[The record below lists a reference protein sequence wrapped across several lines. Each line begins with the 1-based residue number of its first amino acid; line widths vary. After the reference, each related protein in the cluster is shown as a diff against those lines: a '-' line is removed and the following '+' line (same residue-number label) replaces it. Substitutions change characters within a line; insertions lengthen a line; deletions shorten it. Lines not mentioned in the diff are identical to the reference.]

1 MFCKGTIEEKVCLNM
16 SEKIANIAQLN
27 DGDLLSHQ
35 IEGLNT
41 KEEEKK
47 EEMSELGKLFLRME
61 TLESRKKRLL
71 QELKE
76 TEDELK
82 EVEKCIQSNIQ

>member
-1 MFCKGTIEEKVCLNM
+1 M
-16 SEKIANIAQLN
+16 SEKISNIAQLN

-35 IEGLNT
+35 IEGLTN
-41 KEEEKK
+41 EEEKK

-61 TLESRKKRLL
+61 TLEARKKRLL

-82 EVEKCIQSNIQ
+82 DVEKCIQSNIQ

>member
-1 MFCKGTIEEKVCLNM
+1 M

-35 IEGLNT
+35 IEGLTT
-41 KEEEKK
+41 KEEEK
-47 EEMSELGKLFLRME
+47 EEMSELGKLFFRME

-76 TEDELK
+76 TEEELK
-82 EVEKCIQSNIQ
+82 DVEKSIQSNIE